1 MPATT
6 NQRLERISI
15 AKETK
20 LIDAL
25 RLMDQQQV
33 KLLLVMDGHVFRS
46 LVSIG
51 DIQRAIVRQVP
62 LDSPVEKVLRK
73 NIRVAHEQEP
83 FALIKQRMLELR
95 TEMMPVVNQRGDLVR
110 VYFWDVVFVEPH
122 AQTSEPLPTPVVIMA
137 GGLWSASLAPS
148 KPRPSGFN
156 IQVCLSTTP
165 PVKRCPGWVFKRS
178 DMDLVFPTRTS
189 RVMQNRC
196 RNWMKC
202 CAIIKDETSP

>member
-1 MPATT
+1 
-6 NQRLERISI
+6 LERISI

-95 TEMMPVVNQRGDLVR
+95 TEMMPVVNRRFGC
-110 VYFWDVVFVEPH
+110 
-122 AQTSEPLPTPVVIMA
+122 
-137 GGLWSASLAPS
+137 APA
-148 KPRPSGFN
+148 PDYQYHPQAADSGW
-156 IQVCLSTTP
+156 
-165 PVKRCPGWVFKRS
+165 R
-178 DMDLVFPTRTS
+178 
-189 RVMQNRC
+189 
-196 RNWMKC
+196 
-202 CAIIKDETSP
+202 